1 MKPGDKGNPTDLD
14 VSNLS
19 RDQLVELIEM
29 QKAGLQMLQSE
40 VANLRTTRE
49 IAADAGADAAQALG
63 RGAALATIGQG
74 NEMARDKIL
83 EMLGE
88 SAPSFLQT
96 EVGREAMLALP
107 PALMLLAVDL
117 GPKVGL
123 PVPDAGRD
131 LVRGAAIV
139 GLEHAGMK
147 NTQAAMK
154 AVWETLAPLFAIYM
168 LGGQQLQSAGALP
181 RDLSQ
186 DLQVPEE
193 RSALEPAVEEAK
205 PPGPISHRR

>member
-1 MKPGDKGNPTDLD
+1 MKTGDKGNAADLD

-19 RDQLVELIEM
+19 REQLVELIEM

-40 VANLRTTRE
+40 VSNLRTTRE
-49 IAADAGADAAQALG
+49 VVQDAGADAAAALG

-74 NEMARDKIL
+74 NEMARDKIM
-83 EMLGE
+83 EMLGD
-88 SAPSFLQT
+88 SAPAFLQT

-117 GPKVGL
+117 GPKMGL

-147 NTQAAMK
+147 NTQTAMK

-168 LGGQQLQSAGALP
+168 LGGQQLQTAGALP
-181 RDLSQ
+181 QDMTRDLQ
-186 DLQVPEE
+186 GVGE
-193 RSALEPAVEEAK
+193 LEAEAVEAAQ
-205 PPGPISHRR
+205 PPGPISGRR